1 MENYENKINYKDS
14 PYKFHFTEEDITRLH
29 DTNFYKK
36 IWHAL

>member
-29 DTNFYKK
+29 DINFYKK